1 MHVQHHFLSCSLLE
15 TYMSMH
21 AMMQEII
28 LLLSGVGQPGA
39 QALGKEASYPSDH
52 QRTQKAPEDRARH
65 GQNLP

>member
-1 MHVQHHFLSCSLLE
+1 
-15 TYMSMH
+15 MSIH